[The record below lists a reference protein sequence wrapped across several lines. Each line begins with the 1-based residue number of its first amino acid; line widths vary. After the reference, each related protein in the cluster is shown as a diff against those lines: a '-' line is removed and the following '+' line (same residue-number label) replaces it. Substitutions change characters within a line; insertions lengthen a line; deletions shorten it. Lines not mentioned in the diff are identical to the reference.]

1 MGAGGHVPTTNVPQ
15 TPIRQVIDGA
25 ADGDEHARLFRQQC
39 VGCGSDY
46 GRHRRW
52 CPATHVQ
59 DALWRLGRRR
69 IGSD

>member
-1 MGAGGHVPTTNVPQ
+1 VGAGGHVPTTNVPQ

-46 GRHRRW
+46 SRNRR
-52 CPATHVQ
+52 
-59 DALWRLGRRR
+59 
-69 IGSD
+69 